1 LTDIHTAHTVR
12 AVEVRP
18 VADEV
23 LKRWGRN
30 VAKAR
35 EGNLTQEGLAAATKS
50 SQATIS
56 RIELGK
62 QQPTLDLALAI
73 AAALDTTHDRLFS
86 VDQPE
91 AVA

>member
-1 LTDIHTAHTVR
+1 
-12 AVEVRP
+12 VEVRP
-18 VADEV
+18 VADDV

-35 EGNLTQEGLAAATKS
+35 ESKLTQEGLAIATGT

-62 QQPTLDLALAI
+62 QQPTLELALAI
-73 AAALDTTHDRLFS
+73 AAALGTTHDFLFA
-86 VDQPE
+86 VDQ